1 MQPLHLAD
9 PASVAG
15 EPLSAAAPFADIV
28 RLPVEKD
35 LTFKADRKTLVIF
48 EADRLPVG
56 QQWLENGEAANLT
69 HDIATR
75 VAARRAT
82 STPTLVSQLISVVI
96 CTRDRPDELR
106 RCLASFNDQ
115 TRMPDE
121 LIVVDNASRDDR
133 TRAVVLAAGATYIR
147 EDRPG
152 LDYARNSGAQA
163 ACGEIVLYTDDD
175 TELHECW
182 VENTVAAFDAPEIMA
197 VTGLVL
203 PAKLKTEAQWIF
215 ETEWSFGR
223 GYDRIDYGSSFFE
236 QTRRDGCPAWIIGA
250 GANMAFR
257 RTVFDQIGFF
267 DERLDV
273 GQAGC
278 SGDSEFWYRVLAA
291 GYVCRYEPRAVM
303 FHHHRLE
310 MAGLASQIYYYM
322 RGHTAALMVQFQ
334 RTRERGNLR
343 RAFVLLPRY
352 YLELAIRR
360 LQRRSSAKH
369 LFLGKQIKGALAGIG
384 FFLWHSRMPNK

>member
-1 MQPLHLAD
+1 MQPLNLAD
-9 PASVAG
+9 PDRLAG
-15 EPLSAAAPFADIV
+15 EPSGTAAPFADIV
-28 RLPVEKD
+28 RLPVEKKIRF
-35 LTFKADRKTLVIF
+35 TAQRKTLVIF

-56 QQWLENGEAANLT
+56 QQWLENGETADLT
-69 HDIATR
+69 HDIAAR
-75 VAARRAT
+75 VAARRAD
-82 STPTLVSQLISVVI
+82 STPTLLRQPVSVVI

-115 TRMPDE
+115 SRIPDE
-121 LIVVDNASRDDR
+121 LIVVDNASRDDQ

-152 LDYARNSGAQA
+152 LDYARNRGAQA
-163 ACGEIVLYTDDD
+163 ACGEIILYTDDD

-223 GYDRIDYGSSFFE
+223 GYDPIDYGRSFFE

-257 RTVFDQIGFF
+257 RVVFDQIGFF

-322 RGHTAALMVQFQ
+322 RGHTAALMVQYQ

-343 RAFVLLPRY
+343 RAFILLPRY
-352 YLELAIRR
+352 YLKLAIRQMR
-360 LQRRSSAKH
+360 PPSSAKH
-369 LFLGKQIKGALAGIG
+369 FFLGKQVKGALAGIVY
-384 FFLWHSRMPNK
+384 FVRHSRMPID